1 MNTLLLAITAAA
13 LVVLVALMLRPV
25 QNREPR
31 ESAEDA
37 RITPLLRG
45 INFLLSDEPDRA
57 LQEMVQVARLRSE
70 AADVYMAL
78 GEMFRSKGEIGRAVR
93 IHQNLL
99 ARPDLPR
106 SMYLQV
112 HLALATDFQTGGLL
126 DRALRQYQ
134 QALNLQPDHTGA
146 LEACLRIRE
155 QSSEWVEAEELLT
168 RLEQVRQVSY
178 SSHRAYLF
186 SEMAAGSSQNKDA
199 GNAKKYAARALELDA
214 SCAPARMVEI
224 EGILQGGNFKQAEA
238 SIRTFWQ
245 LSSEHFPLLVP
256 CIIEHASFYNKIG
269 RELLLELW
277 GESHD
282 SELLLAWLE
291 CIVRLEGR
299 EKAAEFSR
307 ERAYVPDSL
316 RASLRLAALTGV
328 EQDAHSR
335 FARQWRKTAKNYT
348 CDACGVE
355 VAEMRWQ
362 CPQCHA
368 WGSMHPKREEKI

>member
-25 QNREPR
+25 QSKEPS
-31 ESAEDA
+31 ESSEDA

-186 SEMAAGSSQNKDA
+186 SEMAAGSSQQKDA

-214 SCAPARMVEI
+214 SCAPSRMVEI
-224 EGILQGGNFKQAEA
+224 EGILQGGNFKQAET

-245 LSSEHFPLLVP
+245 LSSEHFPLLLP
-256 CIIEHASFYNKIG
+256 FIIEHASFYKKHG

-277 GESHD
+277 NESHD

-291 CIVRLEGR
+291 CIVHLEGR

-307 ERAYVPDSL
+307 ECAYEPDSL
-316 RASLRLAALTGV
+316 RASLRLAALIGV

-335 FARQWRKTAKNYT
+335 FARQWWKTAKNYT

-355 VAEMRWQ
+355 VVEMRWQ

>member
-25 QNREPR
+25 QQKDDDEP
-31 ESAEDA
+31 SEDA

-45 INFLLSDEPDRA
+45 INFLLSDEPDLA

-112 HLALATDFQTGGLL
+112 HLALAIDFQTGGLL

-168 RLEQVRQVSY
+168 RLEQVRQASY

-186 SEMAAGSSQNKDA
+186 SEMASGCSRKKDLN
-199 GNAKKYAARALELDA
+199 NARKFAARALELDA
-214 SCAPARMVEI
+214 ACAPARMVEI
-224 EGILQGGNFKQAEA
+224 EDVLQGGNFKEAED
-238 SIRTFWQ
+238 SIRIFWQ
-245 LSSEHFPLLVP
+245 LSSEHFPLLLPRIVR
-256 CIIEHASFYNKIG
+256 HASFYKKIG
-269 RELLLELW
+269 RNLLLEFW
-277 GESHD
+277 NESHD

-291 CIVRLEGR
+291 VLVQSESRD
-299 EKAAEFSR
+299 KAAAFVDQLG
-307 ERAYVPDSL
+307 YQPDSL
-316 RASLRLAALTGV
+316 RSSLRLASLIG
-328 EQDAHSR
+328 EEKDAHSK
-335 FARQWRKTAKNYT
+335 FAREWRKTAKNYT

-355 VAEMRWQ
+355 VVEMRWQ

-368 WGSMHPKREEKI
+368 WGSMHPKREESI